1 MTGRVVRDDAGNRY
15 VLEKRSGESSRV
27 RDPETGERS
36 HLPNESL
43 EPVDASP
50 LDVATAALS
59 SEGVALVTGVP
70 DERALGLLVELDA
83 AGPFA
88 VRTLL
93 DSYDFCESDLHG
105 LLAELRAAGLVAETI
120 VAGERGYEA
129 TELANEALD
138 IIASPTE

>member
-70 DERALGLLVELDA
+70 DERALGLLVELDER
-83 AGPFA
+83 GPTR

-93 DSYDFCESDLHG
+93 DISTLCEGDLHG
-105 LLAELRAAGLVAETI
+105 LLVALRAAGLLAEVTVAD
-120 VAGERGYEA
+120 ERGYETTA
-129 TELANEALD
+129 TAHTAL
-138 IIASPTE
+138 EQLR